1 MATSGQEQTAPAR
14 EKAGRRL
21 VAALLL
27 LVALL
32 LALVGALLWQR
43 FYRADPKLEPNATVG
58 MMPGKTAEQIEAML
72 NAQIDET
79 TVAFSIN
86 SEPVFESGEAEGELM
101 IECPEVNLNNIR
113 VTIARDDTG
122 EQVYDSGI
130 LQPNSYIYSDSLQ
143 TKEPLPAGSYA
154 CTATVHLLD
163 RDTDKEKGIAQ
174 AALVIT
180 IER

>member
-1 MATSGQEQTAPAR
+1 MPAQKSMNAGPEQGAPEQGR
-14 EKAGRRL
+14 KKRRL
-21 VAALLL
+21 AFVLL
-27 LVALL
+27 LVLL
-32 LALVGALLWQR
+32 PAAGGAL
-43 FYRADPKLEPNATVG
+43 
-58 MMPGKTAEQIEAML
+58 PGKTAEQIEAML

>member
-58 MMPGKTAEQIEAML
+58 MMPGKTAEQIEAEL
-72 NAQIDET
+72 NQQISEGMI
-79 TVAFSIN
+79 AFTIN
-86 SEPVFESGEAEGELM
+86 SAPTFLGGRGTSGLRTRPRTGSTPGWSFAWTRRTPTPKPWGASL
-101 IECPEVNLNNIR
+101 CC
-113 VTIARDDTG
+113 AR
-122 EQVYDSGI
+122 
-130 LQPNSYIYSDSLQ
+130 
-143 TKEPLPAGSYA
+143 PAF
-154 CTATVHLLD
+154 
-163 RDTDKEKGIAQ
+163 
-174 AALVIT
+174 
-180 IER
+180 